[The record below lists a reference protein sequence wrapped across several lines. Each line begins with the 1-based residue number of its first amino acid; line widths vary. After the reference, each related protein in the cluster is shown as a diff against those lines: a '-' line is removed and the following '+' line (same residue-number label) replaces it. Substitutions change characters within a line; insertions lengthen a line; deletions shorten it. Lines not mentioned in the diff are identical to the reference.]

1 VPTRRASRGVGE
13 AIAALIGL
21 SVVVLAALFALISLP
36 PPAPIKPATE
46 RLVAYPSEKLVV
58 YPSPTRSNV
67 WCADNVGS
75 TAVRVEYLKVLAPDF
90 GELML
95 RASQN
100 GICNV
105 SSGPVVEPGSTLCIA
120 CSEGYTVVSL
130 ITSSGR
136 VFSVDPSIY
145 VLHQVAIGVPME
157 PLLVGVYSTAH
168 LLQFI
173 SDPSTLVEDSV
184 WTYTTLTQY
193 LNVSN
198 VDVSGSLR
206 TSLVI
211 VGVNPASGRLNLL
224 IVGKALSG
232 DSITVAGSAVDLGA
246 VARVR
251 YRLKIEDFGGT
262 VMVGGINAAPGIYP
276 CYVNSGTQ
284 CLVILSG
291 VAARLTL
298 YSASASSEGS
308 LGLDPYIFVGD
319 LDGNGVTETLLVTQD
334 FSVGD
339 RSTVNDLE
347 SGVRYLDQTLRPLR
361 LIFTQK
367 PINSS
372 KYATAVLSIR
382 MFYWDSS
389 LDDIEDNDNRVI
401 VKVGLYDPDT
411 GSFVYSVYL
420 SYYELCRYRGV
431 RPFSVS
437 YIAKDF
443 ILYVPSGP
451 RSKVYYVAI
460 ELYDPF
466 FDEGSRNDADVII
479 GLEYV
484 GIVLGVRP

>member
-13 AIAALIGL
+13 AVAALIGL
-21 SVVVLAALFALISLP
+21 SVVVLAAFFALISLP

-46 RLVAYPSEKLVV
+46 RLVTYPSERLVV
-58 YPSPTRSNV
+58 YPSPTSSNV

-75 TAVRVEYLKVLAPDF
+75 TVVRVEYLKILAPDF
-90 GELML
+90 GELVL

-100 GICNV
+100 GICSV
-105 SSGPVVEPGSTLCIA
+105 SSGPVVEPGSTLCVT

-145 VLHQVAIGVPME
+145 VLHQTAIGVPME

-173 SDPSTLVEDSV
+173 SDPSTLVEGSV

-206 TSLVI
+206 ASLVI
-211 VGVNPASGRLNLL
+211 VGVNPASGKFNLL
-224 IVGKALSG
+224 VVGKALSG
-232 DSITVAGSAVDLGA
+232 DSITVAGLAVDLGA

-251 YRLKIEDFGGT
+251 YRLKIEDFDGV
-262 VMVGGINAAPGIYP
+262 VMVGGVNVAPGVYP
-276 CYVNSGTQ
+276 CYVNFGTQ
-284 CLVILSG
+284 CLVSLSG

-298 YSASASSEGS
+298 YSASASSLGP

-319 LDGNGVTETLLVTQD
+319 LDGNGATETLLVTQD
-334 FSVGD
+334 FDVGD
-339 RSTVNDLE
+339 RSTVNDRE
-347 SGVRYLDQTLRPLR
+347 SGTRYLDRTLKPLE
-361 LIFTQK
+361 LIFSQK

-372 KYATAVLSIR
+372 KYATAVLSIK

-401 VKVGLYDPDT
+401 MKVGLYDPDT
-411 GSFVYSVYL
+411 RSFVYSVYL

-437 YIAKDF
+437 YITKDF
-443 ILYVPSGP
+443 ILYVPLENQT
-451 RSKVYYVAI
+451 KVYYVAI

-466 FDEGSRNDADVII
+466 LVENTRNDAEVLI

>member
-13 AIAALIGL
+13 AVAALIGL
-21 SVVVLAALFALISLP
+21 SVVVLVALFALISLP
-36 PPAPIKPATE
+36 PHAPIKPATE
-46 RLVAYPSEKLVV
+46 RLVAYPSERLVV
-58 YPSPTRSNV
+58 YPSPTSSNV

-75 TAVRVEYLKVLAPDF
+75 TVVRVEYLKVLAPDF
-90 GELML
+90 GELVL

-100 GICNV
+100 GICSV
-105 SSGPVVEPGSTLCIA
+105 SSGPVVEPGSTLCVM

-145 VLHQVAIGVPME
+145 VLRQTAIGVPME
-157 PLLVGVYSTAH
+157 PLLVGVYSTAS

-173 SDPSTLVEDSV
+173 SDPGTLVEGSV
-184 WTYTTLTQY
+184 QTYTTLTQY
-193 LNVSN
+193 LNISN
-198 VDVSGSLR
+198 VDVSSSLR
-206 TSLVI
+206 ASLVI

-224 IVGKALSG
+224 IAGKALSG
-232 DSITVAGSAVDLGA
+232 DSITVAGSAINLGA
-246 VARVR
+246 VAGVR
-251 YRLKIEDFGGT
+251 YRLKIEDFDGT
-262 VMVGGINAAPGIYP
+262 VMVGGVNAAPGVYP

-284 CLVILSG
+284 CLVSLSG

-298 YSASASSEGS
+298 YVANTSSPGS
-308 LGLDPYIFVGD
+308 LGLDPYTFVGD
-319 LDGNGVTETLLVTQD
+319 LDGNGAAETLLVTQD
-334 FSVGD
+334 FGVGD
-339 RSTVNDLE
+339 KSTVNDRE
-347 SGVRYLDQTLRPLR
+347 SDKLYLDQTLKPLR

-367 PINSS
+367 PVNSS
-372 KYATAVLSIR
+372 KYATAVLSIK

-389 LDDIEDNDNRVI
+389 LDDIEDNDNRV
-401 VKVGLYDPDT
+401 VMRVGLYDPDT
-411 GSFVYSVYL
+411 ESFVYSVYL

-443 ILYVPSGP
+443 ILYVPLEGQG
-451 RSKVYYVAI
+451 KVYYVAI

-466 FDEGSRNDADVII
+466 LAEGGRNDAEVLI